1 MGVYNNLKVS
11 TVDITQRATLAAAF
25 LNDFDGIT
33 AEVYE
38 YEYESNTFVGVHF
51 SFDGTNIEGFYGYR
65 AGSSYSCGWYR
76 NGDIYYINPFQ
87 EGRGDEA
94 PGYDYIVHAYSDS
107 HCKLISLKDNGR
119 WRSGIE
125 VMAVTDT
132 PSNELVGYY
141 KYPTNYDTFVDI
153 SSLTFEKIDDP
164 VRLPLAYTNMFPY
177 SAPAGTLDFLAKSYF
192 VNNGIRRYS
201 SELMKECSTVSL
213 LSTVS
218 LPYPLNNHLAIGAHC
233 IVPLDNEGG
242 E

>member
-11 TVDITQRATLAAAF
+11 TADITQRATLAAAF
-25 LNDFDGIT
+25 LNEFDGIT

-51 SFDGTNIEGFYGYR
+51 SLDGTDIEGFYGYR
-65 AGSSYSCGWYR
+65 DSSYYACGWYR
-76 NGDIYYINPFQ
+76 NGDIYHINPFQ
-87 EGRGDEA
+87 EGRRDE
-94 PGYDYIVHAYSDS
+94 PLGSDYIIHVYSDA
-107 HCKLISLKDNGR
+107 HCKLISLKDISR

-141 KYPTNYDTFVDI
+141 KYPEVSDTFADI
-153 SSLTFEKIDDP
+153 SSLTFEKINDP
-164 VRLPLAYTNMFPY
+164 VRVLLSYTNMFPY
-177 SAPAGTLDFLAKSYF
+177 SAPAGTLDFLAKGYF
-192 VNNGIRRYS
+192 VNNGVRRYS

-233 IVPLDNEGG
+233 IVPLDDVGG
-242 E
+242 D

>member
-1 MGVYNNLKVS
+1 MGVYNNLNIS
-11 TVDITQRATLAAAF
+11 TTDITQRATLAAAF
-25 LNDFDGIT
+25 LNGFDGIT

-38 YEYESNTFVGVHF
+38 YEYESNTFVGIRF
-51 SFDGTNIEGFYGYR
+51 SFDETNIEGFYGYR
-65 AGSSYSCGWYR
+65 DSCYYGCGWYR

-87 EGRGDEA
+87 EGRRDEGVGSA
-94 PGYDYIVHAYSDS
+94 FIIHAYSDS

-132 PSNELVGYY
+132 SSNELVGYY
-141 KYPTNYDTFVDI
+141 KYPTIYDTFVDI

-164 VRLPLAYTNMFPY
+164 VRLPSTYTNMFPY

-192 VNNGIRRYS
+192 VNNGVRRYS

>member
-1 MGVYNNLKVS
+1 MGVYNNLSVD

-25 LNDFDGIT
+25 LNGFDGIT

-65 AGSSYSCGWYR
+65 AGSSYACGWYR

-87 EGRGDEA
+87 EGRPDEA
-94 PGYDYIVHAYSDS
+94 PGNNYIVHAYSDS
-107 HCKLISLKDNGR
+107 HCKLISLKDNGM

-125 VMAVTDT
+125 IMLVNDIV
-132 PSNELVGYY
+132 SNELVGYY
-141 KYPTNYDTFVDI
+141 KYPTVYDTFVDI

-164 VRLPLAYTNMFPY
+164 VRLPTTYTNMFPY
-177 SAPAGTLDFLAKSYF
+177 SAPAGTLDFLAKGYF
-192 VNNGIRRYS
+192 VNNGVRRYY

-233 IVPLDNEGG
+233 IIPLDDEGG